1 MKPASSLFFSLSTLG
16 LLFLNG
22 SCSHLEPPDSGADR
36 MPPAI
41 PVTGCLAAAM
51 SELEA
56 ARGRAGA
63 PVIVQ
68 DAVREFLRHTD

>member
-1 MKPASSLFFSLSTLG
+1 MLSV
-16 LLFLNG
+16 LLLNG
-22 SCSHLEPPDSGADR
+22 SCSHLEPPNSGADQR
-36 MPPAI
+36 PPAI
-41 PVTGCLAAAM
+41 PVTGCLSAAI

-68 DAVREFLRHTD
+68 DAVREFLQNRD